1 MADTYDL
8 QSGDVPFGASSGEA
22 LTVME
27 FPFRCRLSL
36 APLVAFWNQTAASGH
51 PAKAALAKQIQ
62 DEVRQAAEL
71 LEPIEDLSL
80 LEQHQGLVDL
90 LMSAVFPPA
99 SWDRDYSAATIP
111 FHFRSFYATPSFG
124 RWLAVA
130 DGTFEGLNLDREVFF
145 SGKLLRAYLYILKQF
160 YGIALDFEYPLI
172 CTRQDPETDLARHFQ
187 LNIDGRFLAVRSLGE
202 LPPLTDEAQ
211 QYLRAH
217 LTDLQ
222 VWMEI
227 LPPEHFEF
235 HGFSVI
241 HAVDVTDQ
249 EVLSALKRDLI
260 QKESLISN
268 PRFQSLQERL
278 RTLLRRPQL
287 VLSLAAIQGEQVF
300 LLNSG
305 CKLERHCI
313 FADSDHYRTS
323 DFAGSIYER
332 SVREG
337 KLLIIEDLTSDPAP
351 SPIEEAIIQR
361 GVRNIVVAPL
371 YYQDELIGTLDL
383 GSPNPGDLN
392 AINAMKLGEVLPLFS
407 MAIKRSM
414 EELNT
419 TVQAII
425 KEKYTAIHPSVEW
438 RFRKAALSVIQQQ
451 NAGIL
456 SEIEPIVFEGVYPL
470 YGASDIRGSSTL
482 RHAAIQADLVDH
494 LNLARE
500 IFLLAYRQKPL
511 PFFDEFAYR
520 IGKTIAELEAGLGS
534 GDEAT
539 TLDFLR
545 REVEPLLDHMQEF
558 GAAVHEKIQVY
569 RAALDP
575 HLGIL
580 YRRRRDFEES
590 VTRIN
595 KTISAYLDAEQ
606 GKAQAMFP
614 HYFEK
619 HVTDGVDYGIYI
631 GPSLVEDGKFEG
643 LYLKNLR
650 LWQLMVM
657 CGVARQIER
666 LKASLKVPL
675 EAAHLILVQNTP
687 LSIRFRLDEKQFDV
701 DGAYNIRYEIIK
713 KRIDKA
719 VIKGSAERLTQPG
732 KIAIIYSQAKE
743 ALEYQQYIDYL
754 QAAAYLTGEVEEVEL
769 EDLQGLQGLKALRVT
784 VNMQPPVI
792 QEHAAPAEMEEA
804 IQATSGMVT

>member
-1 MADTYDL
+1 MSYRENLHFMNAQLSSSFGISL
-8 QSGDVPFGASSGEA
+8 QTGG
-22 LTVME
+22 
-27 FPFRCRLSL
+27 FPFKCVLSL
-36 APLVAFWNQTAASGH
+36 SPLVAFWNQVGSSGH
-51 PAKAALAKQIQ
+51 TVKAALARTVQEELQ
-62 DEVRQAAEL
+62 RAPEL
-71 LEPIEDLSL
+71 LEPIENLSFIEKHRDLV
-80 LEQHQGLVDL
+80 EI
-90 LMSAVFPPA
+90 LMSMVFPPA
-99 SWDRDYSAATIP
+99 SWEQQYSAATIP
-111 FHFRSFYATPSFG
+111 FHFRSFYATPAFERS
-124 RWLAVA
+124 LMPE
-130 DGTFEGLNLDREVFF
+130 DGTFEGLLNLDGETFAY
-145 SGKLLRAYLYILKQF
+145 GKSLKAYLNILRKF
-160 YGIALDFEYPLI
+160 YGIGLEFEYPLI
-172 CTRQDPETDLARHFQ
+172 CTRKDPETGLDRYFK
-187 LNIDGRFLAVRSLGE
+187 LNIDSRFLEVKTVGTLT
-202 LPPLTDEAQ
+202 PLTDEAKKR
-211 QYLRAH
+211 LRAN
-217 LTDLQ
+217 LTDLR
-222 VWMEI
+222 VWMELI
-227 LPPEHFEF
+227 PPENFEF

-241 HAVDVTDQ
+241 NALDVTDQ

-278 RTLLRRPQL
+278 RTLLKRPQL

-305 CKLERHCI
+305 CKLARHCI

-438 RFRKAALSVIQQQ
+438 RFRKAALRVIQQQ

-494 LNLARE
+494 LNLVRE
-500 IFLLAYRQKPL
+500 IFLLAYRHKPL
-511 PFFDEFAYR
+511 P
-520 IGKTIAELEAGLGS
+520 
-534 GDEAT
+534 
-539 TLDFLR
+539 
-545 REVEPLLDHMQEF
+545 
-558 GAAVHEKIQVY
+558 
-569 RAALDP
+569 AALDP

-631 GPSLVEDGKFEG
+631 GPSLVEDGKFEV

-657 CGVARQIER
+657 CGVARQTER

-743 ALEYQQYIDYL
+743 ALEYRQYIDYL

-792 QEHAAPAEMEEA
+792 QERAAPAEMEEA